1 MHGRPRMIP
10 SRIFFTSPQVSRCDK
25 NRYSPIACDLLSCF
39 GDCPV
44 PASFKLFALVT
55 ALTLA
60 GCDSAV
66 PTPAPPSGSGNTA
79 PFPLFRELPV
89 PAFIQHP
96 HQAPADT
103 FEMPEIMG
111 SGCSLADLDA
121 DGRLDLLVV
130 PGMVSAADASAG
142 GARLLVLLQQS
153 DGSFKQVT
161 DDAALRVRGFGMG
174 CYPAD
179 IDNDGDLDVLT
190 TSAGGT
196 ALFRNESSTGQVRF
210 ADVTEAAGLTSSRWS
225 TAAAFVDYDCDGWLD
240 LLVVNYVDYF
250 SGSVCA
256 DASGRRDYCGPQ
268 AFSGTADLLYH
279 NLGGQGQPGTFENV
293 TVSAGLAAAVG
304 KGLGTVCTDLNGD
317 RLPDLYVANDME
329 PNRLWIQG
337 PPGRFTDEGSLRGC
351 ATDLQGRPQ
360 ASMGTA
366 WADLDLDGQED
377 LFLTHLRGETNTWY
391 RNLGGGVFLDDT
403 VRSGLGEPSRNDTGF
418 GVAARDL
425 DLDGRTDLVVV
436 NGRVMRAPLLQPEPA
451 GEHWLE
457 YSEHRRVLM
466 GTADGRFRL
475 PELSE
480 AFVKQSLVSRGLA
493 AGDIDNDGDIDLLTT
508 AIAAPA
514 QLWQN
519 VAPRSGHWLTLKV
532 TDTPRRRDALGARI
546 VVRAASRRWTAS
558 VMPHTSYLS
567 SHDPRIHL
575 GLGNASKYDSVDV
588 CWPDERGSIERF
600 PGGAADRQVE
610 LRRGEGTRISDAEL
624 INEQVQP

>member
-1 MHGRPRMIP
+1 VPGSLLIISVRN
-10 SRIFFTSPQVSRCDK
+10 FFTSPQVSRRNK
-25 NRYSPIACDLLSCF
+25 NLYSSVACDLLSCF

-44 PASFKLFALVT
+44 PALFKLIALVT
-55 ALTLA
+55 ALMLA
-60 GCDSAV
+60 GCDSA
-66 PTPAPPSGSGNTA
+66 APPAASGSVSA
-79 PFPLFRELPV
+79 SASPLFRELPV
-89 PAFIQHP
+89 PVLTQHP

-121 DGRLDLLVV
+121 DGRLDVLVV
-130 PGMVSAADASAG
+130 PGMVSATDASAG

-153 DGSFKQVT
+153 DGSFTDVT
-161 DDAALRVRGFGMG
+161 EEAALRVRGFGMG
-174 CYPAD
+174 SYPAD

-196 ALFRNESSTGQVRF
+196 ALFRNESAAGNVRF
-210 ADVTEAAGLTSSRWS
+210 LDVTEDAGLTSRRWS

-279 NLGGQGQPGTFENV
+279 NLGGQGQPGIFENV
-293 TVSAGLAAAVG
+293 TVPSGLAAAVG

-337 PPGRFTDEGSLRGC
+337 PPGQFTDEGSLRGC
-351 ATDLQGRPQ
+351 AVDLQGRPQ

-366 WADLDLDGQED
+366 LSDLDHDGQED

-391 RNLGGGVFLDDT
+391 RQLGGGVFLDDT
-403 VRSGLGEPSRNDTGF
+403 VRSGLGEASRNDTGF
-418 GVAARDL
+418 GVVSRDL
-425 DLDGRTDLVVV
+425 DLDGYTDLVVV

-451 GEHWLE
+451 GAHWLE

-466 GTADGRFRL
+466 GSVDGQFRL
-475 PELSE
+475 PRLNE
-480 AFVKQSLVSRGLA
+480 AFVQQSLVSRGLA

-519 VAPRSGHWLTLKV
+519 VAPRSGHWLTLRI
-532 TDTPRRRDALGARI
+532 TDTPRRRDALGARV
-546 VVRAASRRWTAS
+546 VVRAGGRRWTAS

-575 GLGNASKYDSVDV
+575 GLGNASQYDAVDV
-588 CWPDERGSIERF
+588 YWPDEREGFERF
-600 PGGAADRQVE
+600 SGGPADRQVE
-610 LRRGEGTRISDAEL
+610 LRRGEGTRLSDAEL
-624 INEQVQP
+624 AAEQVQP

>member
-1 MHGRPRMIP
+1 VASGGGII
-10 SRIFFTSPQVSRCDK
+10 SWRIFFTSPQVSRCDK
-25 NRYSPIACDLLSCF
+25 NRYSSRACDLPFCF
-39 GDCPV
+39 GDCTV
-44 PASFKLFALVT
+44 PASFKLFMLVT

-60 GCDSAV
+60 GCDSGG
-66 PTPAPPSGSGNTA
+66 PPARSGSGSATA
-79 PFPLFRELPV
+79 LPLFREWPV
-89 PAFIQHP
+89 SAFTEHP
-96 HQAPADT
+96 HQAAADT

-130 PGMVSAADASAG
+130 PGMVSAAEASAG
-142 GARLLVLLQQS
+142 GAQLLVLLQQS
-153 DGSFKQVT
+153 DGSFADVSGI
-161 DDAALRVRGFGMG
+161 AALRVRGFGMG

-196 ALFRNESSTGQVRF
+196 ALFRSESATGKLRF
-210 ADVTEAAGLTSSRWS
+210 VDVTEVAGLTSSRWS

-279 NLGGQGQPGTFENV
+279 NLGGQGQPGIFENV
-293 TVSAGLAAAVG
+293 TVSSGLAAAVG

-351 ATDLQGRPQ
+351 AVDLQGRPQ

-366 WADLDLDGQED
+366 LADLDHDGQED

-391 RNLGGGVFLDDT
+391 RQLGGGVFLDDT

-425 DLDGRTDLVVV
+425 DLDGYTDLIVV
-436 NGRVMRAPLLQPEPA
+436 NGRVMRAPLLQPAPA
-451 GEHWLE
+451 GSHWME
-457 YSEHRRVLM
+457 YAERRRVLT
-466 GTADGRFRL
+466 GTADGRFCL
-475 PELSE
+475 LELTE
-480 AFVKQSLVSRGLA
+480 PFLQQSLVSRGLA

-532 TDTPRRRDALGARI
+532 TDTPHRRDALGAGI
-546 VVRAASRRWTAS
+546 VVRAGGRRWTAS
-558 VMPHTSYLS
+558 VVPHTSYLS

-575 GLGNASKYDSVDV
+575 GLGNASRYDSVDV
-588 CWPDERGSIERF
+588 HWPDEREGVERF
-600 PGGAADRQVE
+600 SGGTADRAVE

-624 INEQVQP
+624 ATEQVRP

>member
-1 MHGRPRMIP
+1 VIWRFMLGLLGYGGNSG
-10 SRIFFTSPQVSRCDK
+10 SRWIDVPGSLLIISVRNFFTSPQVSRRNK
-25 NRYSPIACDLLSCF
+25 NLYSSLACDLLSCF

-44 PASFKLFALVT
+44 PASLKLIALVT
-55 ALTLA
+55 ALMLA
-60 GCDSAV
+60 GCDSA
-66 PTPAPPSGSGNTA
+66 APPAASVSGSA
-79 PFPLFRELPV
+79 SASPLFRELPV
-89 PAFIQHP
+89 PALTQHP

-121 DGRLDLLVV
+121 DGRLDVLVV
-130 PGMVSAADASAG
+130 PGMVSATDASAG
-142 GARLLVLLQQS
+142 GARVFVLHQQS
-153 DGSFKQVT
+153 DGSFTDVT
-161 DDAALRVRGFGMG
+161 EETALRVRGFGMG

-196 ALFRNESSTGQVRF
+196 ALFRNESAAGNVRF
-210 ADVTEAAGLTSSRWS
+210 LDVTEVAGLTSSRWS

-279 NLGGQGQPGTFENV
+279 NLGGQGQPGIFENV
-293 TVSAGLAAAVG
+293 TVPSGLAAAVG

-337 PPGRFTDEGSLRGC
+337 PPGQFTDEGSLRGC
-351 ATDLQGRPQ
+351 AVDLQGRPQ

-366 WADLDLDGQED
+366 LSDLDHDGQED

-391 RNLGGGVFLDDT
+391 RQLGGGVFLDDT

-418 GVAARDL
+418 GVVSRDL
-425 DLDGRTDLVVV
+425 DLDGYTDLVVV
-436 NGRVMRAPLLQPEPA
+436 NGRVMRAPLLQPDPA
-451 GEHWLE
+451 GAALAGVFRAPQGVDGIC
-457 YSEHRRVLM
+457 RRSISS
-466 GTADGRFRL
+466 A
-475 PELSE
+475 P
-480 AFVKQSLVSRGLA
+480 VKRGLCASVAGFPGLA

-519 VAPRSGHWLTLKV
+519 VAPRSGHWLTLKI
-532 TDTPRRRDALGARI
+532 TDTPRRRDALGAR
-546 VVRAASRRWTAS
+546 VVAARRGPS
-558 VMPHTSYLS
+558 L
-567 SHDPRIHL
+567 D
-575 GLGNASKYDSVDV
+575 GLGD
-588 CWPDERGSIERF
+588 
-600 PGGAADRQVE
+600 AAHQ
-610 LRRGEGTRISDAEL
+610 LPF
-624 INEQVQP
+624 QP